1 MNYETFGEHHTHETG
16 ILDFLHLL
24 PHEILTHPDFRFQTP
39 LEIARDYGP
48 VAELDVEDYISWAD
62 AERDLDARLGNSL
75 QKDAIN
81 ALYGM
86 ESKVRRRKDAMFLS
100 TWRMLQA
107 SDHFFYMRTRGL
119 AGGDIHKHS
128 NPYGSPYDAYIN
140 YMNIIDDFSGY
151 LGKKEERNS

>member
-1 MNYETFGEHHTHETG
+1 EAA
-16 ILDFLHLL
+16 
-24 PHEILTHPDFRFQTP
+24 Q
-39 LEIARDYGP
+39 DYNP
-48 VAELDVEDYISWAD
+48 VDEVDVEDYISWAE
-62 AERDLDARLGNSL
+62 AERDLDVRLGNAL
-75 QKDAIN
+75 QKDAID

-86 ESKVRRRKDAMFLS
+86 ESKVRRRKDAIFLH

-119 AGGDIHKHS
+119 ADGNIHKDS

>member
-1 MNYETFGEHHTHETG
+1 
-16 ILDFLHLL
+16 
-24 PHEILTHPDFRFQTP
+24 
-39 LEIARDYGP
+39 
-48 VAELDVEDYISWAD
+48 
-62 AERDLDARLGNSL
+62 
-75 QKDAIN
+75 
-81 ALYGM
+81 M
-86 ESKVRRRKDAMFLS
+86 ESKVRRRKDAMFLR
-100 TWRMLQA
+100 TWRVLQA